1 MWVDVIVEDV
11 LRSRPADQY
20 LVNDAWSPSGLVHV
34 GSLRGVILHDV
45 VARGLRDTP
54 RSTRF
59 LYGFDDYDPLDA
71 WPGIKPA
78 GLDLERYLGMPLS
91 VVPSPDGHAESFS
104 RYYGEQF
111 AALFTGLGVQTH
123 LYWTSEMYQ
132 AGQFNAAIQ
141 IALERADEL
150 IQIDREIS
158 GSQRAERHPVQVVCE
173 RCGRIGTTVVLGWD
187 GHQVSYECRPDRVL
201 WAKGCGYRGARSPY
215 DGGSKLQY
223 KFEWA
228 AKWQILGVSVEGA
241 GKDHMTRGGSHDVA
255 SAVAER
261 ILQYPTPYPIPY
273 EWFLV
278 GGRKMGSSKGVGMP
292 AKDLAELIRP
302 ELVRFLIVRPHYR
315 QSVNFDPGGE
325 SIPNL
330 YDEYD
335 RAASAYFGA
344 MTASTPAEA
353 EAVRDLA
360 RTFYFSRTDDEQ
372 PRCFRMRFAKIAYL
386 IQIPTVNLQAEAERE
401 KGAPLTE
408 LDQAELRQRVEEAQR
423 WLQTYAPD
431 QYRFVV
437 QPQLPAV
444 DLRPEQRA
452 FLGQLAAVVAERIW
466 TGDELHARI
475 HALKTEM
482 GLPAKDAFAA
492 IYLVF
497 LGRPSGPQAGWFLV
511 ALDQTFVL
519 QRLREAADLNLQNA
533 GRDVR

>member
-45 VARGLRDTP
+45 VARGLRDTA
-54 RSTRF
+54 REARF

-71 WPGIKPA
+71 WPGLKPPD
-78 GLDLERYLGMPLS
+78 LDLDRYLGMPLS
-91 VVPSPDGHAESFS
+91 MVPSPDGRAASFG

-111 AALFTGLGVQTH
+111 VAVFIRLGVHPH
-123 LYWTSEMYQ
+123 LYWTSEMYR
-132 AGQFNAAIQ
+132 AGQFNEAIR
-141 IALERADEL
+141 IALERSDEL

-158 GSQRAERHPVQVVCE
+158 GSQKAERHPVQIVCE
-173 RCGRIGTTVVLGWD
+173 RCGRIGTTVVVGWD
-187 GHQVSYECRPDRVL
+187 GQRVSYECRPDKVP
-201 WAKGCGYRGARSPY
+201 WAIGCGYHGTRSPY

-261 ILQYPTPYPIPY
+261 IFHYPTPFAIPY

-292 AKDLAELIRP
+292 AQDLVALIRP
-302 ELVRFLIVRPHYR
+302 ELVRFLMVRPHYR
-315 QSVNFDPGGE
+315 QHVNFDPSGE
-325 SIPNL
+325 AIPNL

-335 RAASAYFGA
+335 RAAAAYFGA
-344 MTASTPAEA
+344 TSAATPAEA

-360 RTFYFSRTDDEQ
+360 RTFYFSRTNGEQ

-386 IQIPTVNLQAEAERE
+386 IQIPTVNLEAEAEKE

-408 LDQAELRQRVEEAQR
+408 LDRAELRVRVEEARR
-423 WLQTYAPD
+423 WIETYAPEH
-431 QYRFVV
+431 YRFVV
-437 QPQLPAV
+437 QPTLPSVA
-444 DLRPEQRA
+444 LSPEQRA
-452 FLGQLAAVVAERIW
+452 FLGRLASIVADRAW
-466 TGDELHARI
+466 SGDELHARI

-482 GLPAKDAFAA
+482 GLPAKEAFAA

-497 LGRPSGPQAGWFLV
+497 LGRTSGPQAGWFLA
-511 ALDQTFVL
+511 ALDRNLVL
-519 QRLREAADLNLQNA
+519 QRLREAGGLNLQNA